1 LEYNLVHAML
11 GRFGVLI
18 PLLGLFFELG
28 GVISQKELVSK
39 IAGGIVLLGCFIG
52 ILAGFTG
59 IVEVHYLSSINI
71 PLDPYKFHIIS
82 GGILIFLFTILFII
96 RIYLYKYSWER
107 TVLIY
112 FFVYTLTVILNL
124 FSNEFITYS
133 IRGN

>member
-39 IAGGIVLLGCFIG
+39 IAGGIVLAGCFIG

-59 IVEVHYLSSINI
+59 IIELYYLRSMNVS
-71 PLDPYKFHIIS
+71 PEPFRLHIIA
-82 GGILIFLFTILFII
+82 GGVLTFLFTILSLM
-96 RIYLYKYSWER
+96 RIYLYKHISDKM
-107 TVLIY
+107 VLVY
-112 FFVYTLTVILNL
+112 FFVYTVTVMLNL
-124 FSNEFITYS
+124 FSNEFITHS
-133 IRGN
+133 IRGG